1 VTITGGGPP
10 ANTATAI
17 AVIDTTPGSPTR
29 GQVTEIDVTNG
40 GSAFTSIPN
49 VGISGG
55 VGGSGAMATAQLALG
70 TDELAHCAE
79 GASTPAAACYP
90 PAVNYTP
97 FYYLINGVGFNKTSP
112 GLSLFP
118 ATSGTATATI
128 TGNVLVRLVNAG
140 SRMHVPAIV
149 GSQTT
154 GFNGTGGSAT
164 VTGFTLIAE
173 DGNLIPQATTAPRV
187 QTDVFM
193 AAGKT
198 FDVMITAPAG
208 TTPPAIPVY
217 DRELSLSGNASE
229 RDAGM
234 LAYIGIN
241 GGALPTGAQAGLA
254 AGFAQANN
262 DSYPALV
269 PSQTLTVSDV
279 SKGVIANDLNVYGV
293 QLITAQP

>member
-1 VTITGGGPP
+1 V
-10 ANTATAI
+10 
-17 AVIDTTPGSPTR
+17 
-29 GQVTEIDVTNG
+29 
-40 GSAFTSIPN
+40 
-49 VGISGG
+49 
-55 VGGSGAMATAQLALG
+55 AQLGGALG

-112 GLSLFP
+112 ALSLFP

-128 TGNVLVRLVNAG
+128 AGNVLVRLVNAG
-140 SRMHVPAIV
+140 LRMHVPAIV

-154 GFNGTGGSAT
+154 GFNGAGASAP
-164 VTGFTLIAE
+164 VNGFALIAE
-173 DGNLIPQATTAPRV
+173 DGNVIPESPVAPRV

-198 FDVMITAPAG
+198 FDVMITAPVACSP
-208 TTPPAIPVY
+208 TPCTNPAAIPVY
-217 DRELSLSGNASE
+217 DRQLSLSGNASE

-241 GGALPTGAQAGLA
+241 GGALPVGAQAGLA

-279 SKGVIANDLNVYGV
+279 SKGVMANDLNVYGV
-293 QLITAQP
+293 QLLVAPTLGTVTLNANGTFTYVPLATNTTAAADHFTYCANGKVTAGVALPV